1 MEKLPDLK
9 QLSNEAKEALIV
21 ELWQEIQKLTAAL
34 ATTGE
39 AKPNTVP
46 TKTSKNSSTP
56 PSKGF
61 KANIKPSKIEGVKRA
76 GSVGRA
82 GGGRELHPEPDQTI
96 IAQLKNCPQCGE
108 KVTTAAQKLQSV
120 YEKIELPPIR
130 PIITRIERYG
140 GQCACCHTEYV
151 APVPLGME
159 PGSPFGSSIQSL
171 VTYLRYTHAIS
182 YERLSS
188 ILASV
193 FGLKISEGAIANL
206 LEKVKTSLDDQVTQI
221 LHRLRGA
228 KLICSDETSARV
240 NGQNQWEWVFQNQ
253 DVCLHVIRPSRG
265 TGVINEVLGEH
276 RPDIWVSDLFSAQKN
291 HPAPQ
296 WQVCLAHQLRDC
308 QYAIDAGDRIFAPG
322 MKRLLLRAFIIHRR
336 RERIDDT
343 RLKRYRENL
352 QERLTRILSLTP
364 HHRDGIRLRKRYG
377 GLIDNL
383 FLFLEDATI
392 PPTNNSSEQ
401 AIRMSVIFR
410 RVTNGF
416 RSEWGR
422 DLFAAVRS
430 VVNTGKRQGLTAYQS
445 IQQALSADRSLF
457 CPS

>member
-39 AKPNTVP
+39 AKPNKVP

-82 GGGRELHPEPDQTI
+82 GGGRELHPHPDQTI
-96 IAQLKNCPQCGE
+96 IASVKNCPECGE
-108 KVTTAAQKLQSV
+108 KVTAATQKLQSV

-140 GQCACCHTEYV
+140 GQCACCQTEYV

-188 ILASV
+188 IFGEV

-206 LEKVKTSLDDQVTQI
+206 LVQVKTSLDEQVSQI
-221 LHRLRGA
+221 LQRLRRA

-265 TGVINEVLGEH
+265 SEVMKEVLAEH

-336 RERIDDT
+336 RSKIDDT
-343 RLKRYRENL
+343 RLNRYRENL
-352 QERLTRILSLTP
+352 QERLTKLLDLVP
-364 HHRDGIRLRKRYG
+364 HHPDGLRLRKRYG
-377 GLIDNL
+377 GLSDNL

-445 IQQALSADRSLF
+445 IQKALSIDGSIF
-457 CPS
+457 SPS

>member
-1 MEKLPDLK
+1 
-9 QLSNEAKEALIV
+9 
-21 ELWQEIQKLTAAL
+21 
-34 ATTGE
+34 
-39 AKPNTVP
+39 
-46 TKTSKNSSTP
+46 
-56 PSKGF
+56 
-61 KANIKPSKIEGVKRA
+61 
-76 GSVGRA
+76 
-82 GGGRELHPEPDQTI
+82 
-96 IAQLKNCPQCGE
+96 
-108 KVTTAAQKLQSV
+108 
-120 YEKIELPPIR
+120 
-130 PIITRIERYG
+130 
-140 GQCACCHTEYV
+140 
-151 APVPLGME
+151 ME

-188 ILASV
+188 IFASV
-193 FGLKISEGAIANL
+193 FGLKISVGAIANL
-206 LEKVKTSLDDQVTQI
+206 LEKVKTSFDDQVTQI
-221 LHRLRGA
+221 LHRLRRA

-240 NGQNQWEWVFQNQ
+240 KGQNQWEWVFQNQ

-265 TGVINEVLGEH
+265 TRVINEVLGEL

-308 QYAIDAGDRIFAPG
+308 QYAIDALDRIFAPA
-322 MKRLLLRAFIIHRR
+322 MKRLLLRAVIIHRQ
-336 RERIDDT
+336 RENMDDT
-343 RLKRYRENL
+343 RLLRYRINL
-352 QERLTRILSLTP
+352 QERLTKILDLAP
-364 HHRDGIRLRKRYG
+364 QQKDGIRLRKRYG

-422 DLFAAVRS
+422 DLFAAIRS

-445 IQQALSADRSLF
+445 IQQALSTDGSLF
-457 CPS
+457 SPS